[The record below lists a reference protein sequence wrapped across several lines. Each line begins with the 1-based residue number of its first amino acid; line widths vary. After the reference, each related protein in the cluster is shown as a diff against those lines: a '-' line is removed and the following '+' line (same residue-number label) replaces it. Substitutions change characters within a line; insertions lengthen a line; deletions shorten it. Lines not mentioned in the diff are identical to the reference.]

1 LHSIGYNGPITFE
14 SFTSAVIAQGHS
26 NELAVWRNLWSDG
39 ADLAR
44 HAHKFITEQ
53 LYLSQ
58 VAK

>member
-1 LHSIGYNGPITFE
+1 
-14 SFTSAVIAQGHS
+14 VIAQGHS